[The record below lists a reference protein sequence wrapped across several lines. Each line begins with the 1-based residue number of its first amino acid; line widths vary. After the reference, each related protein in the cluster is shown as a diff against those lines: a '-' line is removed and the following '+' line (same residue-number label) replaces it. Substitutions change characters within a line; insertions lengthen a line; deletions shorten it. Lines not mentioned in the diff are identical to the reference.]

1 MTVVVNNE
9 MAIAERAA
17 SALVSV
23 DFGDIWLHASK
34 YRPLQD
40 CMDCC
45 HAYGLGVRDEFLAH
59 VIRTAG
65 SDPESESER
74 WATVRD
80 NLSALTYSADY
91 LSRVGGLSDSATAQV
106 WAVTA
111 LLTYVD
117 PLGEDMLRVE
127 EAVKMALWHD
137 KTCTLAALVGML
149 YNVGMPREN
158 VAGLVVRAVEES
170 VAR

>member
-9 MAIAERAA
+9 YGLVVAERAA
-17 SALVSV
+17 GALVSV
-23 DFGDIWLHASK
+23 DFSDK
-34 YRPLQD
+34 YRSLEE

-45 HAYGLGVRDEFLAH
+45 HAYGLGVRDTFMAH
-59 VIRTAG
+59 VIRIADSG
-65 SDPESESER
+65 PESVG

-158 VAGLVVRAVEES
+158 VASLVVQAVEES